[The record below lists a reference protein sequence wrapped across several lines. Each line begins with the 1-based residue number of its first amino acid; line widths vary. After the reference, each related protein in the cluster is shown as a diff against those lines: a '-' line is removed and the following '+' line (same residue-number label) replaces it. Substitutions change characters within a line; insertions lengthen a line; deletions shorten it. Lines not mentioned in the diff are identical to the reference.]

1 MEKNEMASSKR
12 FDPDLSVDDVMKLWP
27 NTIRVFLANR
37 MLCVGCPIGSFHTVS
52 DACREHELDETSFLN
67 QLAAAIDRQGNAG

>member
-1 MEKNEMASSKR
+1 MAASKR

-27 NTIRVFLANR
+27 TTIRVFLAHR

-52 DACREHELDETSFLN
+52 DACREHEIDEASFLD
-67 QLAAAIDRQGNAG
+67 QLLAAVDDAEFMAS

>member
-1 MEKNEMASSKR
+1 MASSKR
-12 FDPDLSVDDVMKLWP
+12 FDPDLAVDDVMKLWP

-52 DACREHELDETSFLN
+52 DACREYELDETSFLN
-67 QLAAAIDRQGNAG
+67 QLAAAIDRQANAG